1 MVDKIL
7 SQILYGVSGFFF
19 AIFAVRYSRVA
30 TTKLKMTWQQRGFGA
45 AFFLSCLPSM
55 IFLLF
60 TAFLFPILFYT
71 RTPVGGFVY
80 LATYVFFNMKVRKH
94 K

>member
-1 MVDKIL
+1 MIDKIL

-19 AIFAVRYSRVA
+19 AIFAVRFSRVA
-30 TTKLKMTWQQRGFGA
+30 ITKVKLTWQQRGFGA
-45 AFFLSCLPSM
+45 AFLLSCLPSI

-60 TAFLFPILFYT
+60 AIFLFPILFYT
-71 RTPVGGFVY
+71 RTPIGGFVY
-80 LATYVFFNMKVRKH
+80 LATYIFFNMKVRRH